1 MSGFFIERPVFA
13 WVISICIMLA
23 GLIAIQTLP
32 VEQYPRIAAPTINI
46 NASYPGGSAA
56 AVENSV
62 TQVIEQ
68 ALTGLDH
75 LRYFGSGSDSNGN
88 VTITLTFEPEVNPDI
103 AQVQVQNKLQSIM
116 SNLPQQVQQQGIK
129 VTKGDTGFLMVV
141 GVYSADGRV
150 DEFTM
155 NDFLNSR
162 ILDPLSRVP
171 GVGNIQVFG
180 QPYSM
185 RVWLDP
191 YKLASFKLTI
201 TEVQAAISA
210 QNADVSAGQLGGTPS
225 VQGQQLNATITAQS
239 RLKSVE
245 DFEKIMLKVNTDGS
259 QVRLKDVARLER
271 ELAHGSGA
279 LHNNARAARSF
290 APG

>member
-1 MSGFFIERPVFA
+1 MSRFFIDRPVFA
-13 WVISICIMLA
+13 WVISICIML
-23 GLIAIQTLP
+23 GGFIAIQTLP

-46 NASYPGGSAA
+46 NASYPGASAE

-75 LRYFGSGSDSNGN
+75 LRYFGAGSDSNGN

-155 NDFLNSR
+155 NDFLNSK

-185 RVWLDP
+185 RCLL
-191 YKLASFKLTI
+191 YTS
-201 TEVQAAISA
+201 
-210 QNADVSAGQLGGTPS
+210 PS
-225 VQGQQLNATITAQS
+225 P
-239 RLKSVE
+239 R
-245 DFEKIMLKVNTDGS
+245 D
-259 QVRLKDVARLER
+259 
-271 ELAHGSGA
+271 
-279 LHNNARAARSF
+279 
-290 APG
+290 